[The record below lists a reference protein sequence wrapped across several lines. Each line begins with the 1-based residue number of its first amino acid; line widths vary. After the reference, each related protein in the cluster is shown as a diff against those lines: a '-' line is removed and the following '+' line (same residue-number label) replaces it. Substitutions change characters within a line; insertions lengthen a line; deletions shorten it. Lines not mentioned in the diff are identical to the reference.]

1 MNEITANQTL
11 IGSLHKSFDSATIS
25 GNLKLKKLYLI
36 NLISKFAYCCGNN
49 ISFNQKQHLQ
59 NLIISLQNLDKN
71 ICIYREQR
79 SLYTNIVGCKN
90 CKDLN
95 NSSYQVIN
103 TPPIIDPIEITPL
116 IKPTVCDI
124 SFNLNIGVD
133 QMPLTLDVFV
143 KCFDYLGDRF
153 SYSTLKIITIPEQ
166 GILQK
171 TDGTILYENSE
182 VDLNGGFEY
191 LKYTFTGET
200 KPSID
205 TFTFQI
211 STDDTDPETFSNTYT
226 ATINILGEIEIPI
239 TNIFDN
245 TFNNIFS

>member
-11 IGSLHKSFDSATIS
+11 IGSLHKSFDIATIS

-36 NLISKFAYCCGNN
+36 NLINKFSYCCGNS
-49 ISFNQKQHLQ
+49 ITFNQKQHLQ
-59 NLIISLQNLDKN
+59 NLTIALQNLDKN

-95 NSSYQVIN
+95 NSPYQVIN
-103 TPPIIDPIEITPL
+103 TPPIIDPIEITP
-116 IKPTVCDI
+116 IVKPTVCDI
-124 SFNLNIGVD
+124 DFTLNIGVE
-133 QMPLTLDVFV
+133 QTSLTLNVFV
-143 KCFDYLGDRF
+143 KCFEYLGDRF
-153 SYSTLKIITIPEQ
+153 SYSTLKFITIPEQ
-166 GILQK
+166 GMIQE
-171 TDGTILYENSE
+171 TNGNIIFENSE
-182 VDLNGGFEY
+182 VNLNDGFEY
-191 LKYTFTGET
+191 LKYTFLGTVRPIT
-200 KPSID
+200 D

-211 STDDTDPETFSNTYT
+211 STDTVDPEVFSNTYT
-226 ATINILGEIEIPI
+226 ATINILGETIIEP